1 MLKQTNNTYVIS
13 SILTSLYLIKGTIL
27 SLLFQSQCTPQGFG
41 ARSVCSSILW
51 ATWDVVNLVFTSCT
65 LWKLKTNSAAPTSQ
79 SSWEERRGWWNR
91 GRWIHIWYF
100 RMHIRWLLSFLPPSS
115 LSPSFPPSL
124 PSFTKWW
131 HSAAQ
136 DENGSSIQ
144 DFTHWGCFAV
154 PQLQLPT
161 VHTSITSCFQQAGT
175 SERLTLAGCFF
186 FPHYIF
192 PPTIASL
199 FIPSWK
205 VTSISLGTLFK
216 AFLHALSSVAM
227 C

>member
-1 MLKQTNNTYVIS
+1 M
-13 SILTSLYLIKGTIL
+13 KGTVL
-27 SLLFQSQCTPQGFG
+27 SLLFQSQCTSQGFG
-41 ARSVCSSILW
+41 ERSVCSSILW

-154 PQLQLPT
+154 PQLRLPT
-161 VHTSITSCFQQAGT
+161 VHTQHHQLLSAGGYIRKTDSRWLLLFSPLHFPSHYCF
-175 SERLTLAGCFF
+175 SF
-186 FPHYIF
+186 Y
-192 PPTIASL
+192 SL
-199 FIPSWK
+199 LEGHLHIPWYSLQSLSPCS
-205 VTSISLGTLFK
+205 VLCSPVLGTVSLPSHES
-216 AFLHALSSVAM
+216 APLWR
-227 C
+227 